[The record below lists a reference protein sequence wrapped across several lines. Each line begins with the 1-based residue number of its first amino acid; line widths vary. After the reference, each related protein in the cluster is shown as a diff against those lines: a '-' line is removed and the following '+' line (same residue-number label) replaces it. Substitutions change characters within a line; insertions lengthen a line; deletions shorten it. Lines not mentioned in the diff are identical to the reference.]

1 MFNFLKNDNVP
12 KFEVTGVTIGSCQYT
27 CRIRDDFKLLLSQN
41 VKYEIAIEQ
50 IIDYYSSEIK
60 AYLTEYEYAY
70 YLPLTYIV
78 LAYYSAKQGYYDKN
92 LFDKAISFIEQET
105 TLFVWKD
112 AICFEKDNS
121 NPLKTYLEVS
131 FKENAHKIA
140 EVLANTEL
148 SKENFSVN
156 NTPKLIA
163 QILML
168 DGSASKKYEKR
179 KNELLKVKELLLQQI
194 IKPKK
199 PSATSVLGK
208 ISDYKFNTPYKEGD
222 VLAYQLKSNK
232 FKGKYIILVV
242 DYIREKRKIL
252 CDFSNLIEKWEY
264 FAIVDGLYDAIPNEI
279 PYKYRATGI
288 KKDINDKSQLM
299 NHIYLSTKAP
309 NLELVKIS
317 TITPP
322 KLTRSSLFDNF
333 FKAVEEDLADEITEN
348 NIDDFITTLFS

>member
-1 MFNFLKNDNVP
+1 MFDFLKSDNVP
-12 KFEVTGVTIGSCQYT
+12 NFEITGVAIGSCQYT

-112 AICFEKDNS
+112 AICFEKDNR

-140 EVLANTEL
+140 EILANTEL

-163 QILML
+163 QILIL

-179 KNELLKVKELLLQQI
+179 KNELFKVKELLLQQI

-222 VLAYQLKSNK
+222 VLAYRIRSGK
-232 FKGKYIILVV
+232 FKDKYAILVV
-242 DYIREKRKIL
+242 DYIRERRKIL
-252 CDFSNLIEKWEY
+252 CDYSNLIEKWEY
-264 FAIVDGLYDAIPNEI
+264 FAVVDGLFDEIPSEIPNV
-279 PYKYRATGI
+279 YLSTGVI
-288 KKDINDKSQLM
+288 KDINDNSTPM
-299 NHIYLSTKAP
+299 NHVYLTTNTP
-309 NLELVKIS
+309 NLKFEKIS

-322 KLTRSSLFDNF
+322 KLQRTALFDKF
-333 FKAVEEDLADEITEN
+333 FKAVEEDLADEITEK